1 MFDTVV
7 NSCILASSK
16 GVLPAFH
23 SRKNAEFFYMNSQNI
38 FEMLSDDPVE
48 FNLKSLKAKLAIALV
63 ALIREKGW
71 NQSVAAERLQVT
83 QPRMSNL
90 FRGRL
95 EKFSIDALLGML
107 IRSGYKVESSFD
119 PDNVSVP
126 VSLEVRKAML

>member
-1 MFDTVV
+1 
-7 NSCILASSK
+7 
-16 GVLPAFH
+16 
-23 SRKNAEFFYMNSQNI
+23 MNSQNI

>member
-1 MFDTVV
+1 MFDIVV

-16 GVLPAFH
+16 GELPAFH
-23 SRKNAEFFYMNSQNI
+23 SRISVEFFYMNSQNI

-63 ALIREKGW
+63 TLIRDQGW
-71 NQSVAAERLQVT
+71 TQSVAAERLQVT

-107 IRSGYKVESSFD
+107 IRSGYKVESTFN
-119 PDNVSVP
+119 PANAENP
-126 VSLEVRKAML
+126 VSLEVKKAML

>member
-1 MFDTVV
+1 
-7 NSCILASSK
+7 
-16 GVLPAFH
+16 
-23 SRKNAEFFYMNSQNI
+23 MNSQNI

-107 IRSGYKVESSFD
+107 IRSGYKVESSFV